1 MNALAPVLDLI
12 EQFRDPVVWTGLT
25 QVFVASLLAVV
36 VVGISRYRE
45 LALERE
51 LGIAL
56 VRGLIQIVAMGSIV
70 GILLTVNLVWS
81 GVILLG
87 MMGGA
92 TWISKNRGE
101 GLPGVVRVSFLA
113 IVFGSGLVII
123 TMTLAGAIEASVR
136 NLVPVGSMIIAN
148 AMQINSLAL
157 DRFKSEVNANR
168 ETIEAELALGASP
181 TAVISRHVETGIRAS
196 LIPVV
201 DSLKSLGWVW
211 IPGIMAG
218 MILAGENPI
227 YAAFYQFVIMAM
239 IFGAGGLTSMTSSL
253 LIGNY
258 VFTEADQLK
267 AIDDADE

>member
-1 MNALAPVLDLI
+1 MNALAPVLYLI

-70 GILLTVNLVWS
+70 GILLTVDLVWS
-81 GVILLG
+81 GVILIG

-136 NLVPVGSMIIAN
+136 KV
-148 AMQINSLAL
+148 
-157 DRFKSEVNANR
+157 
-168 ETIEAELALGASP
+168 
-181 TAVISRHVETGIRAS
+181 HRAS
-196 LIPVV
+196 IISGTSSSTTDARYSTASCV
-201 DSLKSLGWVW
+201 S
-211 IPGIMAG
+211 
-218 MILAGENPI
+218 
-227 YAAFYQFVIMAM
+227 AM
-239 IFGAGGLTSMTSSL
+239 IAFSA
-253 LIGNY
+253 
-258 VFTEADQLK
+258 
-267 AIDDADE
+267 